1 MRHAHYGAGA
11 ADCGR
16 YSMPRFAFLS
26 GPVTPQCRLRDI
38 NLMAKRGTYCI
49 TVTAMARFADKLH
62 LDKQKIDGVESA
74 VLLSIIVGGLAL
86 CVLGAAIYDM
96 GRAFSAW

>member
-1 MRHAHYGAGA
+1 
-11 ADCGR
+11 
-16 YSMPRFAFLS
+16 
-26 GPVTPQCRLRDI
+26 
-38 NLMAKRGTYCI
+38 MAKRGTYCI